1 MATAFKLFESK
12 NGDFSY
18 DWNDDKRSYLLIK
31 LVREGIPYSDF
42 NKVLNMAPFGSQEW
56 ANFLNIS
63 VRTLERHREENKIF
77 RQEQSE
83 RILSIYQLLNYGK
96 AVFGHQENF
105 FEWLGSESIALGG
118 IKPKELL
125 DTSIGIH
132 MVKDEL
138 GRLEH
143 GVLA

>member
-1 MATAFKLFESK
+1 MATAVKLFENK
-12 NGDFSY
+12 GGNVSY
-18 DWNDDKRSYLLIK
+18 SWNDDKRSFLLIK
-31 LVREGIPYSDF
+31 LVREGISYSDF
-42 NKVLNMAPFGSQEW
+42 NKVSNLAPFTTREW
-56 ANFLNIS
+56 AVYLNIS
-63 VRTLERHREENKIF
+63 IRTMERHREENKVF

-96 AVFGHQENF
+96 SVFGNRENF
-105 FEWLGSESIALGG
+105 FDWMGSESIALGG

-125 DTSIGIH
+125 DTSIGIN
-132 MVKDEL
+132 MVRDEL